1 MKPPVGGRSERVSL
15 SLTDAR
21 LRRGARDIPLRPK
34 DFAILQLLI
43 AHRGR
48 LVARKALLAAA
59 WPDVFVS
66 DAVLK
71 VAINRL
77 RTALGD
83 NARAP
88 RFIETRHRR
97 GYCLVGNISLVDAP
111 ALEAAEAAAVPR
123 LPEARAIVGREAER
137 AQLEE
142 WFAHAAGGSRQ
153 LVFVTGEAGLGKT
166 ALVDLLLESPNVRG
180 VRVGRGQ
187 CVEQHGAG
195 EAYLPVFDALARL
208 CRGPGGRTVTRLLAR
223 HAPSWLVQM
232 PGLLGP
238 KDTEVLRQQSIGVTR
253 ERRLRELVETIDV
266 LAREHP
272 LILVVEDLHWSD
284 PSTLDA
290 LGALARRRDRAR
302 LFVLAT
308 YRPEETPPPENA
320 LPALIE
326 ELRLHHLCAELSL
339 PLLSESAVHA
349 YLDAKY
355 PGATQ
360 AAELS
365 RAVYRRT
372 EGHPLFLVA
381 MLDHLV
387 ASEWLVPSGGGW
399 DVRVGPD
406 VIEREVPSGIR
417 QLIEARLDRLAV
429 PERRLLEAAS
439 VAGADWSAAST
450 AAALDE
456 AVAAVDERCA
466 ALARRRMLVRAGGEE
481 TWPDGTTAGRYG
493 FSHALYREVIY
504 DQVPAA
510 SRQDFHRRVAMREE
524 AAYGAQASRIAA
536 RLAVHFEKAR
546 DSEAAV
552 RYRLHAA
559 RNALAVS
566 GCTEAI
572 HHATAGLAM
581 LPHMPDDHER
591 HEHELSLQLMLGM
604 ATAAAH
610 GFAAAEAERAYGR
623 AWDLCGGVGNT
634 PASTAA
640 LVGLYAYHLMRG
652 RITRARGFAEQILD
666 GAPRDG
672 AAPPPILWGRMSLG
686 ITQMHQGE
694 SSDARA
700 SFENALAL
708 HDARQRAAY
717 AVIHPLDLAM
727 VCLVHLSWCLW
738 VLGYP
743 TQALARSRA
752 AIAVADET
760 GQPVDRACAI
770 AFASFLHAFR
780 RDAKR
785 ARDSAAAA
793 VRLSAEHGL
802 LQWWAPSMITHGWAR
817 AALGEAAEGIAEM
830 RQGIEAWR
838 GAGADY
844 AVPVYLAMLGDALGR
859 HGEREQARE
868 VLTEAL
874 HLTHTNGDQ
883 FWEPEIQRL
892 RGEIILQDFEH
903 ASSNASR
910 QTLEEAAEAI
920 ERALDLAHA
929 QRARGLELRAATSWC
944 RLERLRGHD
953 EQARARLAEIY
964 DSFGEGFQTRD
975 LRDARAALAGGEE

>member
-1 MKPPVGGRSERVSL
+1 MKPPVGGRPERVSL
-15 SLTDAR
+15 NLTNAR

-43 AHRGR
+43 AHQGR
-48 LVARKALLAAA
+48 LVTKEALLAAA
-59 WPDVFVS
+59 WPNVFVS

-83 NARAP
+83 DART
-88 RFIETRHRR
+88 RRLIETRHRR
-97 GYCLVGNISLVDAP
+97 GYCLVGKISLVDAP
-111 ALEAAEAAAVPR
+111 ALEAPAAAAVPR
-123 LPEARAIVGREAER
+123 LPEARAIVGREAEL
-137 AQLEE
+137 AQLDE

-195 EAYLPVFDALARL
+195 EAYLPIFDALARL

-223 HAPSWLVQM
+223 HAPRWLVQM

-238 KDTEVLRQQSIGVTR
+238 KDAEVLRQQSIGVTR
-253 ERRLRELVETIDV
+253 ERMLRELVETIDV
-266 LAREHP
+266 LARKHP
-272 LILVVEDLHWSD
+272 LVLVVEDLHWSD

-290 LGALARRRDRAR
+290 LAALAPRRDRAR
-302 LFVLAT
+302 LLVIGT
-308 YRPEETPPPENA
+308 YRPEETLPPEHP

-326 ELRLHHLCAELSL
+326 GLRLHRLCAELSL
-339 PLLSESAVHA
+339 PLLSESAVHS
-349 YLDAKY
+349 YLQGRC
-355 PGATQ
+355 PGATLS
-360 AAELS
+360 AELG

-387 ASEWLVPSGGGW
+387 ANKWLVPSGGGW

-406 VIEREVPSGIR
+406 VIEREVPAGIR

-439 VAGADWSAAST
+439 VAGADWSAASA
-450 AAALDE
+450 AAALE
-456 AVAAVDERCA
+456 ESVAAVDERCA
-466 ALARRRMLVRAGGEE
+466 ALARRRMLVRADGED
-481 TWPDGTTAGRYG
+481 TWPDGTRAGRYG

-504 DQVPAA
+504 NQVPPA

-524 AAYGAQASRIAA
+524 AAYGQQSTRIAA
-536 RLAVHFEKAR
+536 RLAVHFEQAR
-546 DSEAAV
+546 DPDAAV
-552 RYRLHAA
+552 RYRLQAA

-572 HHATAGLAM
+572 GHATAGLAI
-581 LPHMPDDHER
+581 LPHMPDGRER
-591 HEHELSLQLMLGM
+591 HEQELSLQLLLGM
-604 ATAAAH
+604 AVAATQ
-610 GFAAAEAERAYGR
+610 GFAVAEAERAYGR
-623 AWDLCGGVGNT
+623 ARELCGDVGST

-652 RITRARGFAEQILD
+652 RIARARGFAEQILD
-666 GAPRDG
+666 GAPCDG
-672 AAPPPILWGRMSLG
+672 AAPPILWGRMALG

-700 SFENALAL
+700 SFEHALAL

-717 AVIHPLDLAM
+717 AMIHPLDLAM

-752 AIAVADET
+752 AVAVADET

-793 VRLSAEHGL
+793 VRLSAEHSL
-802 LQWWAPSMITHGWAR
+802 LQWWAPAMITHGWGR

-830 RQGIEAWR
+830 RQGIDAWR

-874 HLTHTNGDQ
+874 HLAHTNGDQ
-883 FWEPEIQRL
+883 LWEPEIHRL
-892 RGEIILQDFEH
+892 RGELILQDVEH
-903 ASSNASR
+903 GPATASR
-910 QTLEEAAEAI
+910 QALLDEGREAL
-920 ERALDLAHA
+920 ERALALTRS
-929 QRARGLELRAATSWC
+929 QGARQLELRAAISLYRFARHWG
-944 RLERLRGHD
+944 RDEEARG
-953 EQARARLAEIY
+953 RLAEICGE
-964 DSFGEGFQTRD
+964 FREGFDTRD
-975 LRDARAALAGGEE
+975 LREARALLAASGR